1 MSNGGEYREK
11 GCEMAKN
18 NDNEAVHGVTRRD
31 VIKGVGAG
39 AAGLALTR
47 TGPAQ
52 SGEVQGIDSAR
63 QPHASETVAKSDGH
77 ESRATPDGVDLITHH
92 CSFYMVRVSGH
103 YRLRFN
109 IERGRGENKASDCT
123 LILELVLKER

>member
-1 MSNGGEYREK
+1 MT
-11 GCEMAKN
+11 KN
-18 NDNEAVHGVTRRD
+18 NDNEAAHGVTRRD

-77 ESRATPDGVDLITHH
+77 ESRATPDGVDEVLGFISPTYAIP
-92 CSFYMVRVSGH
+92 FKIPRV
-103 YRLRFN
+103 
-109 IERGRGENKASDCT
+109 
-123 LILELVLKER
+123 